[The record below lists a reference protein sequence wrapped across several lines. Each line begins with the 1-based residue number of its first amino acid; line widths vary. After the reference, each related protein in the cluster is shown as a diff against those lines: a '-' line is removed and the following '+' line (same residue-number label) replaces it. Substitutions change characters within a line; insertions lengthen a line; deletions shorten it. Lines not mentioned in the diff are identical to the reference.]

1 MDEDYFETGEQ
12 ALAYVLNEIVEQDT
26 NHDARYRLVFEAM
39 CVALEIGYKAGIR
52 IDPNEPEWPV
62 VYIELPDL
70 GQVSWHMPQLPQEWD
85 GHSTEEKFDR
95 IRQFSEAHNG

>member
-12 ALAYVLNEIVEQDT
+12 TLAYILNEIVEQDT
-26 NHDARYRLVFEAM
+26 NYDARYPFVFEAA

-62 VYIELPDL
+62 VYIDLPQI
-70 GQVSWHMPQLPQEWD
+70 GQVSWHMPQYPQEWD
-85 GHSTEEKFDR
+85 GHDVAEKFKR
-95 IRQFSEAHNG
+95 IRKFSEAYHG